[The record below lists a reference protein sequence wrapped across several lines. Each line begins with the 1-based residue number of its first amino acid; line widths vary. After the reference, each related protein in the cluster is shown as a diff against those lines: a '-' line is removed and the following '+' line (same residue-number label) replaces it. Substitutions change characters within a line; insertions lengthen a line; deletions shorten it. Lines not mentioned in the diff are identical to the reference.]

1 MTQFTHGRLSQAAS
15 EEELFTDRIT
25 FLDTDWYCSTMYI
38 YDTGMLTLLLLVGY
52 RPVTLQG
59 LPKEDASGDT
69 PLISHVHWQVPVQFA
84 FCDFLTASL
93 EVSFFF
99 VRAQIPQ

>member
-1 MTQFTHGRLSQAAS
+1 MMYMTLAC
-15 EEELFTDRIT
+15 L
-25 FLDTDWYCSTMYI
+25 C
-38 YDTGMLTLLLLVGY
+38 TLVLVVGY
-52 RPVTLQG
+52 RPASVTLQG
-59 LPKEDASGDT
+59 LPKEDANGDT
-69 PLISHVHWQVPVQFA
+69 PLPVISHVQVPVQFA

>member
-1 MTQFTHGRLSQAAS
+1 
-15 EEELFTDRIT
+15 
-25 FLDTDWYCSTMYI
+25 
-38 YDTGMLTLLLLVGY
+38 MLTLVLVVGY

-59 LPKEDASGDT
+59 LPKEDANGDT
-69 PLISHVHWQVPVQFA
+69 PLISHVQVPVQFA